1 MAFVLEEL
9 EIEERECMQEKYK
22 MINPFTGKQPLYQYR
37 VMDEENNMCL
47 VAVASG
53 RPVEEQVPNVYSF
66 ICEDGIFAINT
77 LEKDGLGELHIKM
90 EDISYHELQPCKREL
105 YFAAIKDA
113 LVVYH
118 QKSNREVFIQSDIS
132 E

>member
-1 MAFVLEEL
+1 MAFVLEKL

-22 MINPFTGKQPLYQYR
+22 MINPFTGKPPLYQYR

-53 RPVEEQVPNVYSF
+53 RPVEERVPNVYSF

-77 LEKDGLGELHIKM
+77 LEKDGSGELHIEI
-90 EDISYHELQPCKREL
+90 EDISFGEFQHFKRERYL
-105 YFAAIKDA
+105 AAIKDA
-113 LVVYH
+113 LLVYH
-118 QKSNREVFIQSDIS
+118 QRPYRKVFIQSEIS
-132 E
+132 